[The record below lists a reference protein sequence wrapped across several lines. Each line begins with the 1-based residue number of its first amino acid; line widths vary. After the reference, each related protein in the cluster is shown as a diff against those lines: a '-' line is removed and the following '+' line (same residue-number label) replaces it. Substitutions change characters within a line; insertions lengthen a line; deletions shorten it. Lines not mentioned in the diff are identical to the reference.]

1 MKKIELWEV
10 KNLDD
15 IKTKWGYL
23 VNPSKI
29 HNLTKTT
36 CFGVKSKYSYKQII
50 EMIKK
55 SDGDANSLMIKLLNT
70 GEASFVEPSFANNI
84 ENANFYPKGKC
95 KFFWSIDEESF
106 SLPREHKFSKYYFY
120 KDKAKFKFLDSLDCN
135 IIELEF
141 DETKS
146 VKINN
151 NCDAFQISENTFLLK
166 YHLLEAEMGRIVN
179 SKQLEQFLKNEEVE
193 TSRKEVFTSLTN

>member
-10 KNLDD
+10 KNLGD

-29 HNLTKTT
+29 YTLTKTT
-36 CFGVKSKYSYKQII
+36 CFGVKSKYSYKQVLQII
-50 EMIKK
+50 DKNK
-55 SDGDANSLMIKLLNT
+55 SEANSLMIKLLNS
-70 GEASFVEPSFANNI
+70 GKASFVEPSFPNNI

-95 KFFWSIDEESF
+95 KFFWSIDEENF
-106 SLPREHKFSKYYFY
+106 SLPRNHKFSKYYFY
-120 KDKAKFKFLDSLDCN
+120 KDKAKFKFLNSLDCN
-135 IIELEF
+135 ILELEF
-141 DETKS
+141 DDTKF

-151 NCDAFQISENTFLLK
+151 NCDAFQISDNAFLLK

-179 SKQLEQFLKNEEVE
+179 SKQLEQFLKNEEME
-193 TSRKEVFTSLTN
+193 ISRKEVFASLTN